1 MHSSDKI
8 INEKEQT
15 TPEKKKAIKGG
26 KECVHVC
33 INIHISIHLYLSQRV
48 CACACISVT
57 EISTE
62 RLPEETG
69 EYDAKVDIC
78 T

>member
-1 MHSSDKI
+1 MHSSDKM

-15 TPEKKKAIKGG
+15 GPEKKDHKRRLR
-26 KECVHVC
+26 ECIRVHKYTY
-33 INIHISIHLYLSQRV
+33 ISIYLCLSQRV

-57 EISTE
+57 EISIE
-62 RLPEETG
+62 RLSEGTG